1 MCRSGQK
8 CSVSSPMWAPFGQF
22 HAWEQLRR
30 SELGKLGKCLEE
42 LTRIT
47 NTQYGRFIGQNRF
60 LAEFGSMG
68 DIQNTHV
75 HKITYIVL
83 CWLVSEGI
91 KLQICADQ
99 YNDICIPQYFWV
111 SNLPPWIVC
120 MQIVVFNSWLQ
131 FNWTGHHLRQLPR
144 WLLDMWGWIS
154 EEEA

>member
-1 MCRSGQK
+1 MDD
-8 CSVSSPMWAPFGQF
+8 SSA
-22 HAWEQLRR
+22 
-30 SELGKLGKCLEE
+30 K
-42 LTRIT
+42 TV
-47 NTQYGRFIGQNRF
+47 F
-60 LAEFGSMG
+60 LAEFGSIG
-68 DIQNTHV
+68 DIQNTQV

-83 CWLVSEGI
+83 FWFVSEGI

-99 YNDICIPQYFWV
+99 YNDMCIPQYFWV
-111 SNLPPWIVC
+111 SNVLPWIVC